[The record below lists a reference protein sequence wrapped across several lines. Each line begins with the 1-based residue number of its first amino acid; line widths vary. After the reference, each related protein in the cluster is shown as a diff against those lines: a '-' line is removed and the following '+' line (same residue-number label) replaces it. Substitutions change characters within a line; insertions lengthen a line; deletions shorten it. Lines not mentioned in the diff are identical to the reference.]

1 MSVNPSTAGRHLEIG
16 AVLSRIAD
24 IYGQYIGPLVL
35 SAIVVFLPVA
45 LIAAL
50 LAGSAGGALLVL
62 VLSIV
67 ATLWYTG
74 VVVRLVQDV
83 QDGRLDASV
92 GQLFSSVT
100 PVLLPLFGLGIV
112 AGIAIGIGFLL
123 FIVPGLILLT
133 LWAVAAPVLVLE
145 REGVFASLGRSRE
158 LVRGNGWQVFGVIVA
173 IFAIEIVIGLVL
185 SAIGAI
191 GDSAALRFIV
201 QLIVN
206 VLLAPVSALAASTIY
221 FALRDIRG
229 EGAAAAAFEAPVPAD
244 ASPVPAAAP
253 AAGSPQSSGT
263 DAFGNPVAPPA
274 GSPQA
279 PPAAPGGFEPPQAPP
294 SPPVE
299 REGGSIPPPSIPP
312 PAS

>member
-1 MSVNPSTAGRHLEIG
+1 MSVNPSSPGRSIEIG
-16 AVLSRIAD
+16 AVLTRIAD
-24 IYGQYIGPLVL
+24 IYGNYIGPLLL
-35 SAIVVFLPVA
+35 SAVVVFLPVA

-83 QDGRLDASV
+83 QDGRLDANV
-92 GQLFSSVT
+92 RELFSSVT

-112 AGIAIGIGFLL
+112 AGIAIGIGFLF
-123 FIVPGLILLT
+123 FIIPGLILLT
-133 LWAVAAPVLVLE
+133 IWAVAAPVLVLE
-145 REGVFASLGRSRE
+145 RAGVFASLGRSRA

-173 IFAIEIVIGLVL
+173 IFAIEIVIGLVI

-221 FALRDIRG
+221 FALRGARG
-229 EGAAAAAFEAPVPAD
+229 EGAAAPAGFEAPV
-244 ASPVPAAAP
+244 SPGTPGGAAP
-253 AAGSPQSSGT
+253 APAPPTAPSGA
-263 DAFGNPVAPPA
+263 DAFGNPITAPAEPPA
-274 GSPQA
+274 
-279 PPAAPGGFEPPQAPP
+279 PAGFEPPQAPP
-294 SPPVE
+294 TQPGE
-299 REGGSIPPPSIPP
+299 RAGGSIPPPSTPP
-312 PAS
+312 PS

>member
-1 MSVNPSTAGRHLEIG
+1 MSVTPASAGRSIEIG

-24 IYGQYIGPLVL
+24 IYGSYIGPLVL
-35 SAIVVFLPVA
+35 SAIIVFLPVA
-45 LIAAL
+45 LLAAL

-62 VLSIV
+62 LLSIV

-83 QDGRLDASV
+83 QDGKLDASV
-92 GQLFSSVT
+92 GELFSSVT
-100 PVLLPLFGLGIV
+100 PVLLPLLGLGIV

-145 REGVFASLGRSRE
+145 RAGVFASLRRSRE

-173 IFAIEIVIGLVL
+173 IFAIEIVIGLVIG
-185 SAIGAI
+185 AIGAI

-221 FALRDIRG
+221 FALREARG
-229 EGAAAAAFEAPVPAD
+229 ESAPATAGFQAPMAPAT
-244 ASPVPAAAP
+244 SAP
-253 AAGSPQSSGT
+253 AASGT
-263 DAFGNPVAPPA
+263 DAFGNPAAPPA
-274 GSPQA
+274 TA
-279 PPAAPGGFEPPQAPP
+279 PEAPGGFEPPQTQP
-294 SPPVE
+294 STPSE
-299 REGGSIPPPSIPP
+299 REGGSIPPPSTPP

>member
-1 MSVNPSTAGRHLEIG
+1 MSANPSPTGRHLDIG
-16 AVLSRIAD
+16 AVLSRIAE
-24 IYGQYIGPLVL
+24 IYGNYIGPLVL
-35 SAIVVFLPVA
+35 SAIVVFLPIAV
-45 LIAAL
+45 IAAIV
-50 LAGSAGGALLVL
+50 AGSAGGALLVL

-83 QDGRLDASV
+83 QDGHLDASV
-92 GQLFSSVT
+92 GQLFTSVT
-100 PVLLPLFGLGIV
+100 PVLVPLFGLGIV
-112 AGIAIGIGFLL
+112 AGIAIGIGFLF
-123 FIVPGLILLT
+123 FIIPGLILLT
-133 LWAVAAPVLVLE
+133 IWAVAAPVLVLE
-145 REGVFASLGRSRE
+145 RAGVFASLGRSRE

-173 IFAIEIVIGLVL
+173 IFAIEIVIGLVI

-221 FALRDIRG
+221 FALREARG
-229 EGAAAAAFEAPVPAD
+229 EGAAPAAFAAPVAPPGPPAPPT
-244 ASPVPAAAP
+244 APPVAP
-253 AAGSPQSSGT
+253 SGT
-263 DAFGNPVAPPA
+263 DAFGNPIAPPA
-274 GSPQA
+274 AAPQA

-294 SPPVE
+294 SAPAE

>member
-1 MSVNPSTAGRHLEIG
+1 MSVTPSSAGRHLEIG
-16 AVLSRIAD
+16 AVLSRIAE

-35 SAIVVFLPVA
+35 SAIIVFLPVA
-45 LIAAL
+45 LIAGL
-50 LAGSAGGALLVL
+50 IAGSAGGALLVL
-62 VLSIV
+62 VVSIV

-83 QDGRLDASV
+83 QDGQLDASV

-100 PVLLPLFGLGIV
+100 PVLMPLLGLGIV

-123 FIVPGLILLT
+123 FIIPGLILLT
-133 LWAVAAPVLVLE
+133 IWAVAAPVLVLE
-145 REGVFASLGRSRE
+145 RAGVFASLGRSRE

-173 IFAIEIVIGLVL
+173 IFALEIVVGLVI

-191 GDSAALRFIV
+191 GDSTALRFIA

-221 FALRDIRG
+221 FALREARG
-229 EGAAAAAFEAPVPAD
+229 EGAAPAFEPPPVPGAPVPGA
-244 ASPVPAAAP
+244 PVAPTAAP
-253 AAGSPQSSGT
+253 AAAGGAPVSGT

-274 GSPQA
+274 A
-279 PPAAPGGFEPPQAPP
+279 PAGFEPPQAPP
-294 SPPVE
+294 AE

-312 PAS
+312 PS